1 MSSQVDMSTG
11 HPVPAVAH
19 NFPSSFQFRRG
30 EITLSSVSAINLHP
44 FLKLLLINIAILSVN
59 ETRAD
64 PPGICSCQL

>member
-1 MSSQVDMSTG
+1 MSNQVDMSTG

-19 NFPSSFQFRRG
+19 
-30 EITLSSVSAINLHP
+30 TLSSVSAINLHP